1 MEIIIVAIITAL
13 SGFILEMLRRS
24 NNKTEELKD
33 EIRELKNQVDLLE
46 SEVILWQEKYLQVL
60 RQLAGLPKEEVL

>member
-1 MEIIIVAIITAL
+1 MEVVIVAIITAL

-33 EIRELKNQVDLLE
+33 EVRELRKQVDLLE
-46 SEVILWQEKYLQVL
+46 SEVILWQEKYLTVL
-60 RQLAGLPKEEVL
+60 RQLAGIPPTP